1 MRSMISSSERALAR
15 SDFRRFWPLL
25 FGYAVLWL
33 CALPLALWS
42 RRDYLSPQR
51 PMEAMDGIS
60 NYLHNSAQA
69 TIFVSAFFTVLLA
82 MALFS
87 YLMNSRSVGLM
98 HSLPITRGRQ
108 FATHFIVGVIMFTT
122 VHLAAALL
130 ALPVQAALG
139 AVDVRG
145 TWEWFAAAELA
156 SLFFFALATLCAMI
170 TGWLLAVPVIYVGV
184 NFLFAAF
191 YLLFSTM
198 TQLFYW
204 GYESGGWTGWV
215 SWLTPVVRLYNAAV
229 SIGTEDE
236 ILYGV
241 ENGYRYYLNYL
252 PADFWKTMLIY
263 TAAAVLFIVLAWLF
277 CRARHSE
284 TAGDAIVFPWL
295 RPVVLYVI
303 SLAGGMGLGILLWY
317 LVSYGESIYVM
328 LLCQIVAGL
337 IVYFGV
343 QMLLQKSFKVF
354 NRRGWLGAAA
364 LTAVLVIISLVIRF
378 DAFGVQK
385 YIPDVNQIESA
396 EINTYADDNVPSVR
410 GLKDPQGLE
419 KLTALHKAILEQGRP
434 SGQEIDQAVGVPTSE
449 YSGDQD
455 YFTFAITY
463 SLKDGSTIRRS
474 YSQIVHRG
482 TPLYEAAN
490 AFYNDQAV
498 RQASYDN
505 NYIDADIAPSAITGG
520 WFNNYKQD
528 SDSAELTAA
537 QARQLYA
544 AVQRYYEADRQRTID
559 ILDAA
564 NADRQYTCFYLEI
577 LYRDVFTV
585 AATDAGDGDAV
596 YPPETVKDDC
606 SWSIDNLPADCTEVL
621 DLLVSFG
628 LAENT
633 AELLYD

>member
-42 RRDYLSPQR
+42 RRDYLNPRR
-51 PMEAMDGIS
+51 PMEVMASVSG
-60 NYLHNSAQA
+60 YLNGSAKA

-108 FATHFIVGVIMFTT
+108 FATHFVVGVIMFTA

-145 TWEWFAAAELA
+145 TWEWFAAAELT
-156 SLFFFALATLCAMI
+156 SLFFFALAALCAMI
-170 TGWLLAVPVIYVGV
+170 TGWLLAIPVIYTGI
-184 NFLFAAF
+184 NFLFGAF
-191 YLLFSTM
+191 YLLISTM
-198 TQLFYW
+198 TQMFYW
-204 GYESGGWTGWV
+204 GYESNGWPAWV
-215 SWLTPVVRLYNAAV
+215 SWLTPLVRLYNVAAAAGPDDIV
-229 SIGTEDE
+229 
-236 ILYGV
+236 LYGM
-241 ENGYRYYLNYL
+241 ENGTNYYVNYL
-252 PADFWKTMLIY
+252 PARFWNAMLIY
-263 TAAAVLFIVLAWLF
+263 TVAAVLFIVIAWLF

-343 QMLLQKSFKVF
+343 QMLLHKSFKVF
-354 NRRGWLGAAA
+354 NHRGWLGAAA
-364 LTAVLVIISLVIRF
+364 LAAALVIISLVIRF
-378 DAFGVQK
+378 DAFGAQK
-385 YIPDVNQIESA
+385 YVPDVNQIESA
-396 EINTYADDNVPSVR
+396 QINTYAYDDVPSVR

-434 SGQEIDQAVGVPTSE
+434 ASQEIDQINSVPTSE

-455 YFTFAITY
+455 YFTFSITY
-463 SLKDGSTIRRS
+463 TLKDGSTIRRS
-474 YSQIVHRG
+474 YSQIVRRG

-490 AFYNDQAV
+490 AFYNDPAV
-498 RQASYDN
+498 RQVSYDD
-505 NYIDADIAPSAITGG
+505 NYLDAEIEPSAITGG

-528 SDSAELTAA
+528 GGGSAELTGT

-544 AVQRYYEADRQRTID
+544 AIQRYYEAQRQQTID
-559 ILDAA
+559 VLDAA
-564 NADRQYTCFYLEI
+564 NADRQYACFYLEI
-577 LYRDVFTV
+577 LYRDDTV
-585 AATDAGDGDAV
+585 AATVSGNGAEAA
-596 YPPETVKDDC
+596 KDDC
-606 SWSIDNLPADCTEVL
+606 SWGIDNLPADCTEVL

-633 AELLYD
+633 AELLYDE

>member
-42 RRDYLSPQR
+42 RRDYLNPRR
-51 PMEAMDGIS
+51 PMEVMASVSG
-60 NYLHNSAQA
+60 YLNGSAKA

-108 FATHFIVGVIMFTT
+108 FATHFVVGVIMFTA

-145 TWEWFAAAELA
+145 TWEWFAAAELT
-156 SLFFFALATLCAMI
+156 SLFFFALAALCAMI
-170 TGWLLAVPVIYVGV
+170 TGWLLAIPVIYTGI
-184 NFLFAAF
+184 NFLFGAF
-191 YLLFSTM
+191 YLLISTM
-198 TQLFYW
+198 TQMFYW
-204 GYESGGWTGWV
+204 GYESNGWPAWV
-215 SWLTPVVRLYNAAV
+215 SWLTPLVRLYNVAAAAGPDDIV
-229 SIGTEDE
+229 
-236 ILYGV
+236 LYGM
-241 ENGYRYYLNYL
+241 ENGTNYYVNYL
-252 PADFWKTMLIY
+252 PARFWNAMLIY
-263 TAAAVLFIVLAWLF
+263 TVAAVLFIVIAWLF

-343 QMLLQKSFKVF
+343 QMLLHKSFKVF
-354 NRRGWLGAAA
+354 NHRGWLGAAA
-364 LTAVLVIISLVIRF
+364 LAAALVIISLVIRF
-378 DAFGVQK
+378 DAFGAQK
-385 YIPDVNQIESA
+385 YVPDVNQIESA
-396 EINTYADDNVPSVR
+396 QINTYAYDNIPSVR

-434 SGQEIDQAVGVPTSE
+434 ASQEIDQINSIPTSE
-449 YSGDQD
+449 YTGDQD
-455 YFTFAITY
+455 YFTFSIDYT
-463 SLKDGSTIRRS
+463 LKDGNTIRRS
-474 YSQIVHRG
+474 YSQIVRRG

-490 AFYNDQAV
+490 AFYNDPAV
-498 RQASYDN
+498 RQVSYDD
-505 NYIDADIAPSAITGG
+505 NYLDAEIEPSAITGG

-528 SDSAELTAA
+528 GGGSAELTST

-544 AVQRYYEADRQRTID
+544 AIQRYYEAQRQQTID
-559 ILDAA
+559 VLDAA
-564 NADRQYTCFYLEI
+564 NADRQYACFYLEI
-577 LYRDVFTV
+577 LYRDDTV
-585 AATDAGDGDAV
+585 AATVSGNGAEAA
-596 YPPETVKDDC
+596 KDDC
-606 SWSIDNLPADCTEVL
+606 SWGIDNLPADCTEVL

-633 AELLYD
+633 AELLYDE

>member
-42 RRDYLSPQR
+42 RRDYLNPRR
-51 PMEAMDGIS
+51 PMEVMASVSG
-60 NYLHNSAQA
+60 YLNGSAKA

-108 FATHFIVGVIMFTT
+108 FATHFIVGVIMFTA

-145 TWEWFAAAELA
+145 TWEWFAAAELT
-156 SLFFFALATLCAMI
+156 SLFFFALAALCAMI
-170 TGWLLAVPVIYVGV
+170 TGWLLAIPVIYTGI
-184 NFLFAAF
+184 NFLFGAF
-191 YLLFSTM
+191 YLLISTM
-198 TQLFYW
+198 TQMFYW
-204 GYESGGWTGWV
+204 GYESNGWPAWV
-215 SWLTPVVRLYNAAV
+215 SWLTPLVRLYNVAAPAGPDDIV
-229 SIGTEDE
+229 
-236 ILYGV
+236 LYGM
-241 ENGYRYYLNYL
+241 ENGTNYYVNYL
-252 PADFWKTMLIY
+252 PARFWNAMLIY
-263 TAAAVLFIVLAWLF
+263 TVAAVLFIVIAWLF

-343 QMLLQKSFKVF
+343 QMLLHKSFKVF

-364 LTAVLVIISLVIRF
+364 LTAALVIISLVIRF
-378 DAFGVQK
+378 DAFGAQK
-385 YIPDVNQIESA
+385 YVPDVNQIESA
-396 EINTYADDNVPSVR
+396 QINTYAYDDVPSVR

-419 KLTALHKAILEQGRP
+419 KLTALHKAILEQGCP
-434 SGQEIDQAVGVPTSE
+434 TSQEIDQINSVPTSE

-455 YFTFAITY
+455 YFTFSITY
-463 SLKDGSTIRRS
+463 TLKDGSTIRRS
-474 YSQIVHRG
+474 YSQIVRRG

-490 AFYNDQAV
+490 AFYNDPAV
-498 RQASYDN
+498 RQVSYDD
-505 NYIDADIAPSAITGG
+505 NYLDAEIESSAITGG

-528 SDSAELTAA
+528 GGGSAELTST

-544 AVQRYYEADRQRTID
+544 AVQRYYEAQRQQTID
-559 ILDAA
+559 VLDAA
-564 NADRQYTCFYLEI
+564 NADRQYACFYLEI
-577 LYRDVFTV
+577 LYRDDTV
-585 AATDAGDGDAV
+585 AATVSGNGAEAA
-596 YPPETVKDDC
+596 KDDC
-606 SWSIDNLPADCTEVL
+606 SWGIDNLPADCTEVL

-633 AELLYD
+633 AELLYDE

>member
-42 RRDYLSPQR
+42 RRDYLNPRR
-51 PMEAMDGIS
+51 PMEVMASVSG
-60 NYLHNSAQA
+60 YLNGSAKA
-69 TIFVSAFFTVLLA
+69 TIFVSAFFAVLLA

-108 FATHFIVGVIMFTT
+108 FATHFVVGVIMFTA

-145 TWEWFAAAELA
+145 TWEWFAAAELT
-156 SLFFFALATLCAMI
+156 SLFFFALAALCAMI
-170 TGWLLAVPVIYVGV
+170 TGWLLAIPVIYTGI
-184 NFLFAAF
+184 NFLFGAF
-191 YLLFSTM
+191 YLLISTM
-198 TQLFYW
+198 TQMFYW
-204 GYESGGWTGWV
+204 GYESNGWPAWV
-215 SWLTPVVRLYNAAV
+215 SWLTPLVRLYNVAAPAGPDDIV
-229 SIGTEDE
+229 
-236 ILYGV
+236 LYGM
-241 ENGYRYYLNYL
+241 ENGTNYYVNYL
-252 PADFWKTMLIY
+252 PARFWNAMLIY
-263 TAAAVLFIVLAWLF
+263 TVAAVLFIVIAWLF

-343 QMLLQKSFKVF
+343 QMLLHKSFKVF

-364 LTAVLVIISLVIRF
+364 LTAALVIVSLVIRF
-378 DAFGVQK
+378 DAFGAQK
-385 YIPDVNQIESA
+385 YVPDVNQIESA
-396 EINTYADDNVPSVR
+396 EINTYAYDNIPGVR

-434 SGQEIDQAVGVPTSE
+434 ASQEIDQINSVPTSE

-455 YFTFAITY
+455 YFTFSITY
-463 SLKDGSTIRRS
+463 TLKDGSTIRRS
-474 YSQIVHRG
+474 YSQIVRRG

-490 AFYNDQAV
+490 AFYNDPAV
-498 RQASYDN
+498 RQVSYDD
-505 NYIDADIAPSAITGG
+505 NYLDAEIEPSAITGG

-528 SDSAELTAA
+528 GGGSAELTGT

-544 AVQRYYEADRQRTID
+544 AVQRYYETGRQKTID

-564 NADRQYTCFYLEI
+564 KADRQYACFYLEI
-577 LYRDVFTV
+577 LYRDDTV
-585 AATDAGDGDAV
+585 AATVSGNGAEAA
-596 YPPETVKDDC
+596 KDDC
-606 SWSIDNLPADCTEVL
+606 SWGIDNLPADCTEVL

-633 AELLYD
+633 AELLYDE

>member
-42 RRDYLSPQR
+42 RRDYLNPRR
-51 PMEAMDGIS
+51 PMEVMASVSG
-60 NYLHNSAQA
+60 YLNGSAKA

-108 FATHFIVGVIMFTT
+108 FATHFVVGVIMFTA

-145 TWEWFAAAELA
+145 TWEWFAAAELT
-156 SLFFFALATLCAMI
+156 SLFFFALAALCAMI
-170 TGWLLAVPVIYVGV
+170 TGWLLAIPVIYTGI
-184 NFLFAAF
+184 NFLFGAF
-191 YLLFSTM
+191 YLLISTM
-198 TQLFYW
+198 TQMFYW
-204 GYESGGWTGWV
+204 GYESNGWPAWV
-215 SWLTPVVRLYNAAV
+215 SWLTPLVRLYNVAAPAGPDDIV
-229 SIGTEDE
+229 
-236 ILYGV
+236 LYGM
-241 ENGYRYYLNYL
+241 ENGTNYYVNYL
-252 PADFWKTMLIY
+252 PARFWNAMLIY
-263 TAAAVLFIVLAWLF
+263 TVAAVLFIVIAWLF

-343 QMLLQKSFKVF
+343 QMLLHKSFKVF

-364 LTAVLVIISLVIRF
+364 LTAALVIVSLVIRF
-378 DAFGVQK
+378 DAFGAQK
-385 YIPDVNQIESA
+385 YVPDVNQIESA
-396 EINTYADDNVPSVR
+396 EINTYAYDNIPGVR

-434 SGQEIDQAVGVPTSE
+434 ASQEIDQINSVPTSE

-455 YFTFAITY
+455 YFTFSITY
-463 SLKDGSTIRRS
+463 TLKDGSTIRRS
-474 YSQIVHRG
+474 YSQIVRRG

-490 AFYNDQAV
+490 AFYNDPAV
-498 RQASYDN
+498 RQVSYDD
-505 NYIDADIAPSAITGG
+505 NYLDAEIEPSAITGG

-528 SDSAELTAA
+528 GGGSAELTGT

-544 AVQRYYEADRQRTID
+544 AIQRYYEAQRQQTID
-559 ILDAA
+559 VLDAA
-564 NADRQYTCFYLEI
+564 NADRQYACFYLEI
-577 LYRDVFTV
+577 LYRDDTV
-585 AATDAGDGDAV
+585 AATVSGNGAEAA
-596 YPPETVKDDC
+596 KDDC
-606 SWSIDNLPADCTEVL
+606 SWGIDNLPADCTEVL

-633 AELLYD
+633 AELLYDE

>member
-33 CALPLALWS
+33 CALPLSLWS
-42 RRDYLSPQR
+42 RHDYLSSRR
-51 PMEAMDGIS
+51 PMEAMASVS
-60 NYLHNSAQA
+60 NYFYNASRAS
-69 TIFVSAFFTVLLA
+69 IYVSAFFAVLLA
-82 MALFS
+82 MALFA

-108 FATHFIVGVIMFTT
+108 FATHFAVGVVMFTA
-122 VHLAAALL
+122 VHLATALL
-130 ALPVQAALG
+130 TLPVQAALG

-145 TWEWFAAAELA
+145 TWEWFAAAELT

-170 TGWLLAVPVIYVGV
+170 TGWLLAVPVIYTGI

-191 YLLFSTM
+191 HLLFSTM

-204 GYESGGWTGWV
+204 GYESTGWPAWV
-215 SWLTPVVRLYNAAV
+215 NWLTPFVRLYQAATTT
-229 SIGTEDE
+229 GAEDE
-236 ILYGV
+236 IPYGV
-241 ENGYRYYLNYL
+241 ENGARYYFDYL
-252 PADFWKTMLIY
+252 PSAFWKTMLIY

-277 CRARHSE
+277 CRARRSE

-295 RPVVLYVI
+295 RPIVLYVI

-317 LVSYGESIYVM
+317 MVSNTQSIVAL

-343 QMLLQKSFKVF
+343 QMLLHKSFKVF

-364 LTAVLVIISLVIRF
+364 LTAALVILCLVIRF
-378 DAFGVQK
+378 DAFGAQK

-396 EINTYADDNVPSVR
+396 EVRTYGDTPTVS
-410 GLKDPQGLE
+410 GLQDPQGLE
-419 KLTALHKAILEQGRP
+419 KLTAFHKAVLDQGKP
-434 SGQEIDQAVGVPTSE
+434 AAAEIDQVIGVPTSE
-449 YSGDQD
+449 NDDSQRYI
-455 YFTFAITY
+455 TFAFSY
-463 SLKDGSTIRRS
+463 YMKDGSTVYRT
-474 YSQIVHRG
+474 YTQIVRRG

-490 AFYNDQAV
+490 AFYNDPAV
-498 RQASYDN
+498 RQVSYDD
-505 NYIDADIAPSAITGG
+505 NYLDAEIESSAITGG

-528 SDSAELTAA
+528 GGSAELTGT

-544 AVQRYYEADRQRTID
+544 AVQRYYETGRQKTID
-559 ILDAA
+559 VLDAA
-564 NADRQYTCFYLEI
+564 KADRQYACFYLEI
-577 LYRDVFTV
+577 LYRDDTV
-585 AATDAGDGDAV
+585 AATVSGNGAEAA
-596 YPPETVKDDC
+596 KDDC
-606 SWSIDNLPADCTEVL
+606 SWGIDNLPADCTEVL